1 MSAKSVTSSLGD
13 VVVAVPTTVPMM
25 LMSLFWTNLGFI
37 LVVVVVVARDVLNVA
52 VCAERE
58 RERGMERGA
67 DESVGRLNVSSTEED
82 GNWNRSVVHH
92 VTLALFV
99 SAADAATVTERKDC
113 MGHHTPTWVF
123 KNKSVVSRSREEVH
137 THPNE
142 IRT

>member
-1 MSAKSVTSSLGD
+1 MCREG
-13 VVVAVPTTVPMM
+13 
-25 LMSLFWTNLGFI
+25 
-37 LVVVVVVARDVLNVA
+37 
-52 VCAERE
+52 ERE
-58 RERGMERGA
+58 KDWGA